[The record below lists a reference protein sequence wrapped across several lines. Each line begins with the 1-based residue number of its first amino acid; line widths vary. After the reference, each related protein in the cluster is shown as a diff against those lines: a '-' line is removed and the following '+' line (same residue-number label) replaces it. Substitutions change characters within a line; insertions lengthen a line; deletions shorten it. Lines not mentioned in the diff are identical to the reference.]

1 MVHYNRAIELDEEN
15 IDAYVCKGSIFEQLK
30 KYDRAKEVYEAA
42 LQVQRDNPKVLE
54 ALAKLAKNFNTK

>member
-15 IDAYVCKGSIFEQLK
+15 IDAYVCKGSIFEQLQ